1 MAKKFTLKDIPPED
15 RPQEKLMAYGS
26 KVLSNA
32 ELLALIIRTGTKEKN
47 AVQVSQ
53 DLINQ
58 IGGLKNLNKIS
69 LKDLLNTDGI
79 GNSKAAMIM
88 ASIELSLRLNE
99 RKEKGE
105 KLTSPEKII
114 AFAGEELKNLQK
126 EIVRVVILDTKK
138 QFISYRDVSIG
149 TINMSLI
156 HPREIFKSA
165 IDNMADTIVIM
176 HNHPSGDPSPSKED
190 MEITKRLKEAGKIIG
205 IEVLDHIIVGDY
217 GYYSFLEH
225 GNLWLKTM
233 CKRKYI

>member
-1 MAKKFTLKDIPPED
+1 MVEKFTLKNIPPED
-15 RPQEKLMAYGS
+15 RPQEKLMAYGP

-53 DLINQ
+53 DLINK
-58 IGGLKNLNKIS
+58 IGGLKNLNNIS
-69 LKDLLNTDGI
+69 LKDLLQTDGI

-99 RKEKGE
+99 RKEKRE

-138 QFISYRDVSIG
+138 QFINYKDVSIG

-190 MEITKRLKEAGKIIG
+190 IEITKRLKEAGKIIG
-205 IEVLDHIIVGDY
+205 IEVLDHIIVGAY

-225 GNLWLKTM
+225 GNL
-233 CKRKYI
+233 